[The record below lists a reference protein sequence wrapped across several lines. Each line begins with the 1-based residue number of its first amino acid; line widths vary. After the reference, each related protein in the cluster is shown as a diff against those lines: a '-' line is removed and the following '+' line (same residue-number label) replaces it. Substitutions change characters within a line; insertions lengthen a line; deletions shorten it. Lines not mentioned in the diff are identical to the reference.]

1 MRRLLIIIL
10 LVIAVSCARN
20 GSYVYLYDCS
30 GAITKFSV
38 DTKERLASWQPTDMP
53 GLADLVPL
61 PIRDGCVLNNVR
73 YDRARGRF
81 VAVAPL
87 EAATTADDTQR
98 YTLLAIEASNMG
110 VAAHATLPRSATIPN
125 LTVSNDREIVVAY
138 EVPRQNEPNETW
150 ITRYDAA
157 TLETIGTPAKGAPPA
172 VVNLER
178 ALPPEI
184 PLPDK
189 FTYPVFADR

>member
-1 MRRLLIIIL
+1 MHPLLIIIL

-125 LTVSNDREIVVAY
+125 LTVSNDREIRLSRTKCRVRTSRMR
-138 EVPRQNEPNETW
+138 PGLLIRC
-150 ITRYDAA
+150 RDARNDRNSGKGCA
-157 TLETIGTPAKGAPPA
+157 TGCGESRTGAA
-172 VVNLER
+172 
-178 ALPPEI
+178 A
-184 PLPDK
+184 
-189 FTYPVFADR
+189 